1 MSRTWAQ
8 IVRGSSPA
16 PSRLNPNAPVFV
28 PQPRCV
34 ECGDVAEVC
43 HRCRMYAVY
52 EDGLCGSCVSWDT
65 PSESMCIGLI
75 NLGNAAR
82 HMPLNCAAC
91 ALKKKRNTLK
101 KGYVEMEEILAGQ
114 RVTAEQFF
122 DAVRCADQEND
133 EEGPLP
139 SQDIKKLSKALLS
152 RALSDVDDARK
163 MLSRRVRAY
172 GGIWTED
179 DEEQMDAMNAY
190 AQAVVDEMRRR

>member
-1 MSRTWAQ
+1 M
-8 IVRGSSPA
+8 
-16 PSRLNPNAPVFV
+16 
-28 PQPRCV
+28 
-34 ECGDVAEVC
+34 
-43 HRCRMYAVY
+43 
-52 EDGLCGSCVSWDT
+52 
-65 PSESMCIGLI
+65 
-75 NLGNAAR
+75 
-82 HMPLNCAAC
+82 
-91 ALKKKRNTLK
+91 K
-101 KGYVEMEEILAGQ
+101 EILAGQ

-122 DAVRCADQEND
+122 DAVRCAEQEED

-139 SQDIKKLSKALLS
+139 SQDIKKLSKELLS